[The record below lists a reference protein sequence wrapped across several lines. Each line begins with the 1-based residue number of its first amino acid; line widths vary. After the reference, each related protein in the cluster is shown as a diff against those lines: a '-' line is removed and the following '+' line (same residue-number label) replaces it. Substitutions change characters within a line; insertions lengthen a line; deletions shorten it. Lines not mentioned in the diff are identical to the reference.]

1 MQFLLERL
9 EFAGAAPAQSGQ
21 SFNLRDAVRLQIQR
35 LVSSHVWAGSTG
47 LELMRVGLPSLT
59 GAGYAQK
66 DDIQRYSL
74 SIRDMIV
81 RHEPRLTGVR
91 VTVEETRSSV
101 MPFQVVV
108 TGKLA
113 DQPLTE
119 TFSFGLP
126 RR

>member
-1 MQFLLERL
+1 
-9 EFAGAAPAQSGQ
+9 
-21 SFNLRDAVRLQIQR
+21 
-35 LVSSHVWAGSTG
+35 
-47 LELMRVGLPSLT
+47 MRIGLPSLT
-59 GAGYAQK
+59 GSGYAQK

-74 SIRDMIV
+74 GIRDMIA

-91 VTVEETRSSV
+91 VSVEETRSSV

-108 TGKLA
+108 TGKLS
-113 DQPLTE
+113 DQPQAE

>member
-9 EFAGAAPAQSGQ
+9 EFAGAAPAQNGQ
-21 SFNLRDAVRLQIQR
+21 SFNLRNAVRLQIER
-35 LVSSHVWAGSTG
+35 LVCSHVWSGSTG
-47 LELMRVGLPSLT
+47 LELMHIGLPSLT
-59 GAGYAQK
+59 GSGYAQK

-74 SIRDMIV
+74 GIREMIV
-81 RHEPRLTGVR
+81 RHEPRLKGVR
-91 VTVEETRSSV
+91 VTVEETPNSL

-113 DQPLTE
+113 DELVAE
-119 TFSFGLP
+119 SFSFGLP